1 MLHVVL
7 PSPLALVCFNNL
19 SSYMKYQGCVPTQC
33 QMYIPIVL
41 LLVYI
46 FIIKLLFVLFL
57 LFLLLLLFVL
67 LFMIWTTLTLT
78 FLHWLALAM

>member
-19 SSYMKYQGCVPTQC
+19 SSYMQYQGCVPTQC
-33 QMYIPIVL
+33 QMYSPIVL

-46 FIIKLLFVLFL
+46 FIIKLVFVLFF
-57 LFLLLLLFVL
+57 LFFLLLFVL
-67 LFMIWTTLTLT
+67 LFMIWTTLT
-78 FLHWLALAM
+78 FLHWLALAI